1 MKPPKPITDP
11 TFKYYSS
18 ANTSV
23 ARTWARIRR
32 ERAQEAERQRV
43 ADEQEAAGKVCQL
56 KKGKA

>member
-1 MKPPKPITDP
+1 MKPTKPLTDP

-23 ARTWARIRR
+23 ARTFARIRK

-43 ADEQEAAGKVCQL
+43 ADEQEAAAKVRTIRKVL
-56 KKGKA
+56 P